1 MCVLP
6 KPPSDELALRA
17 LRLQEA
23 VNNGDLSPQEAQKIL
38 QGKPFPPRP
47 PHGPGSSAP
56 GARNAAAQHHDRFW
70 RDERRRIAPA
80 EQN

>member
-6 KPPSDELALRA
+6 KPVSDELVLRT

-38 QGKPFPPRP
+38 QGKPSPPKP
-47 PHGPGSSAP
+47 LHGPGSSAP
-56 GARNAAAQHHDRFW
+56 GVRNAAVQQHDRFW